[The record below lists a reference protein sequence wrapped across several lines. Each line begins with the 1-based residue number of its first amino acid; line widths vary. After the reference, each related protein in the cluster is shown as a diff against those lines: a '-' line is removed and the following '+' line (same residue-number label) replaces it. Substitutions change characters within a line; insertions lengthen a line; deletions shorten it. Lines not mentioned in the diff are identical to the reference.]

1 MMQLSLKLLQGIE
14 KFSQVHGKTSAALL
28 DLYPVLRSLPDAVL
42 SERRHAKQ
50 LHEKSSELFVG
61 LWLDVKN
68 AIKNGTAKP
77 CFCVDLVRAQEEEN
91 ISDELAAYISGS
103 ILEAGSDTTA
113 AELVSCTYSPHAPY
127 LKLIHQSHPSDG
139 FVPRGSKICAGG
151 TRSRM
156 RT

>member
-1 MMQLSLKLLQGIE
+1 MQLLLTLLQGIE

-61 LWLDVKN
+61 LWLDVKKT
-68 AIKNGTAKP
+68 IKIGTAKP

-113 AELVSCTYSPHAPY
+113 AELVSCTCSLHTSY
-127 LKLIHQSHPSDG
+127 LKLTYHSHPSHD
-139 FVPRGSKICAGG
+139 FVSRGSKSCAG
-151 TRSRM
+151 